1 MLPVSLN
8 SRHRPFFVR
17 GVIEGFYGRPFTWEE
32 RAGLVRFIGEHGMNR
47 YVYAPKNDPL
57 HRERWR
63 EPYAPD
69 ELGAFRALADAGE
82 RAGVALVYAL
92 APGLTY
98 DVSEPSDFEHLE
110 AKLAALLDCGV
121 RGIALLFDDITPDST
136 AVDPLVQADLVA
148 RVAARVAARNR
159 DAEFW
164 FIGNFYTGTADDLR
178 SDRGFFA
185 TLYPRRA
192 LDYFAAY
199 AERVPPQI
207 PMMWTGPGVFSARI
221 EASDAAALRDLVGRP
236 LILWD
241 NFPVNDALPNHL
253 FLGPYRGREPGLSES
268 MLGVVVNLMGQPAA
282 NRLPLATA
290 ASFLRAPQEYDP
302 DRAFGEALAQ
312 FGDAGSGALA
322 MLAEHHRGHP
332 VLASDCAADGFAAD
346 IRAAF
351 PAGGSDPAAIARL
364 RDQLQTIAANDHRL
378 RAELRDEELLRD
390 VAPWS
395 AKLAALAEAS
405 LAGLRA
411 IDGVSEIDEYRR
423 QRDAALALPQVVCST
438 ILPSP
443 LAPFCVGGG
452 EGVDRF
458 AELFSAI
465 DRALG

>member
-8 SRHRPFFVR
+8 SRHSPFFVR
-17 GVIEGFYGRPFTWEE
+17 GAIEGFYGQPFTWEE

-63 EPYAPD
+63 EPYAPA
-69 ELGAFRALADAGE
+69 ELGAFRALAEAGE

-98 DVSEPSDFEHLE
+98 DASEPSDFERLE
-110 AKLAALLDCGV
+110 GKLAALLDCGV

-136 AVDPLVQADLVA
+136 AVDPVVQADLVA
-148 RVAARVAARNR
+148 RVAERVAALRR

-178 SDRGFFA
+178 ADRGFFA

-199 AERVPPQI
+199 AERIPPQI

-221 EASDAAALRDLVGRP
+221 TASEAAALRELVGRP
-236 LILWD
+236 VILWD

-253 FLGPYRGREPGLSES
+253 FLGPYRGRDAGISDS
-268 MLGVVVNLMGQPAA
+268 MTGVVVNLMGQPAA

-290 ASFLRAPQEYDP
+290 ASFLRAPHDYDA

-312 FGDAGSGALA
+312 FGDAGGGALA
-322 MLAEHHRGHP
+322 VLAEHQRGHP
-332 VLASDCAADGFAAD
+332 VLASDCAAGEFAAG

-351 PAGGSDPAAIARL
+351 PAGAIAPAAVSRLRETLELLARNDQRL
-364 RDQLQTIAANDHRL
+364 RDELQDQ
-378 RAELRDEELLRD
+378 DLLRD
-390 VAPWS
+390 VGPWS
-395 AKLAALAEAS
+395 AKLAALAEAA

-411 IDGVSEIDEYRR
+411 IDGAVAAEDYRQR
-423 QRDAALALPQVVCST
+423 RDAALALPQVVCST

-443 LAPFCVGGG
+443 LAPFCIGGG

-465 DRALG
+465 DRVLG